1 MPLCE
6 CVCVCV
12 YVCVSWTKCWDISHC
27 RVQGTHQKKIGT
39 QTLYFNTTWR
49 IKQSNISR
57 NTPHIIA
64 RVDKWQ
70 TLTHS
75 NALCMHVWELRE
87 CTLRQFSSHKKAD
100 HRQTHMHACTQ
111 AHCIIFSGRSFWYH
125 HPYKSLWL
133 DQAGIYCCHAPACSG
148 SIYDACFEAEV
159 RDESYNIESSGSFSP
174 FYLTLLLL
182 LVYQIF
188 VNESSSNRGVKRH
201 NNVQV
206 WW

>member
-1 MPLCE
+1 M
-6 CVCVCV
+6 
-12 YVCVSWTKCWDISHC
+12 CVSRAKCRDITHC
-27 RVQGTHQKKIGT
+27 RVQGTHKKKIGT

-64 RVDKWQ
+64 HIDKRQ
-70 TLTHS
+70 KLTRS

-87 CTLRQFSSHKKAD
+87 CTQRQFSLHKKAD
-100 HRQTHMHACTQ
+100 HTQTHTHACTHTQ

-125 HPYKSLWL
+125 HLYKSQWL

-159 RDESYNIESSGSFSP
+159 RDESYNVESSGSFSLL
-174 FYLTLLLL
+174 YLTLLF
-182 LVYQIF
+182 IF
-188 VNESSSNRGVKRH
+188 VY
-201 NNVQV
+201 
-206 WW
+206 